1 LKLFVLE
8 VPVNRAYKE
17 LGTSYN
23 TVYKVYS
30 LVRKTI
36 FHCTSKDAHLVKGE
50 VEADESSFG
59 GKRKGKRGRGA
70 RGKIPVCGILER
82 QGKVRVEIVEE
93 VSAESLLR
101 ATIKK
106 VKRGSL
112 IYTERFKSYDSLVTY
127 RVGHERVDHSQ
138 RFSNGRVH
146 IKGIEGFWSY
156 AKERLLRY
164 HGVGKEN
171 FGYYLKELE
180 FRSNNRE
187 NLDEKV
193 YEVLGNWGG
202 LK

>member
-1 LKLFVLE
+1 MTLKLFVLE

-30 LVRKTI
+30 LVRKAI
-36 FHCTSKDAHLVKGE
+36 FHCTCKDAPLLRGE
-50 VEADESSFG
+50 AKAHESYFG
-59 GKRKGKRGRGA
+59 GERGRGA
-70 RGKIPVCGILER
+70 KRKISVFGILER

-101 ATIKK
+101 ATTKK

-146 IKGIEGFWSY
+146 INGIEGFWSY
-156 AKERLLRY
+156 AKERLLKY
-164 HGVGKEN
+164 HGIGREN
-171 FGYYLKELE
+171 FGYELKELE

>member
-1 LKLFVLE
+1 LVIPKTVSSGE
-8 VPVNRAYKE
+8 SAYKE
-17 LGTSYN
+17 LGISHN
-23 TVYKVYS
+23 TVHKVYS
-30 LVRKTI
+30 LVRKAI
-36 FHCTSKDAHLVKGE
+36 FHCTCKDAPLLRGE
-50 VEADESSFG
+50 AKAHESYFG
-59 GKRKGKRGRGA
+59 GERGRGA
-70 RGKIPVCGILER
+70 RREIPVCGILER
-82 QGKVRVEIVEE
+82 QGKAKVEIVEE

-101 ATIKK
+101 ATTKK
-106 VKRGSL
+106 VKRGSS
-112 IYTERFKSYDSLVTY
+112 IYTDRCKSYDSLVTY

-193 YEVLGNWGG
+193 YEALGNWGG